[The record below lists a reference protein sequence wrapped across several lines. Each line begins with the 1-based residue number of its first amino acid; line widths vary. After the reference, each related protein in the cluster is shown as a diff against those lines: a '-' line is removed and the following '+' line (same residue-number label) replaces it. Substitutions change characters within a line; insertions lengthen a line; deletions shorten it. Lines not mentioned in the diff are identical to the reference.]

1 MKNIYTIGIG
11 KTGKSQE
18 VDFGAMNEDVRD
30 YVIAY
35 GLKQILND
43 CHASVQRKD
52 FDEQGEFILAVEEA
66 VNDKLAALASGKI
79 SIRTGTARE
88 SIDPVTK
95 IVMRMAKEIILG
107 AIKAKGLKQ
116 KDIAKESM
124 DKLIADYVKSNIES
138 LTKEAKAQLKK
149 AEGLEVDL
157 SSLGL

>member
-11 KTGKSQE
+11 KTGKAQE

-43 CHASVQRKD
+43 CHASIQRKD
-52 FDEQGEFILAVEEA
+52 YDEQGEFILAVEEA

-79 SIRTGTARE
+79 SIRTGAARE
-88 SIDPVTK
+88 SIDPVQK
-95 IVMRMAKEIILG
+95 LVNRMAREIVLG
-107 AIKAKGLKQ
+107 AIKAKGLKA
-116 KDIAKESM
+116 KDISKESM
-124 DKLIADYVKSNIES
+124 DKLIADYATANHDA

-149 AEGLEVDL
+149 AEGLAVDL
-157 SSLGL
+157 SALGL